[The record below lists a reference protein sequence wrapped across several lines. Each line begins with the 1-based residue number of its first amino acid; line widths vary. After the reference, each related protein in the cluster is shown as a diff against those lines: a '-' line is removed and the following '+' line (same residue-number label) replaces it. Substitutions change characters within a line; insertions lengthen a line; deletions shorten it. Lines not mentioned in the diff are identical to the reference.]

1 MEKMTIEN
9 GNYELW
15 FESKLETNEIVVYL
29 YDVYH
34 QSRTKLVSWF
44 GTGGKIPGGEWA
56 NDHMNNK
63 NLFFELAKQYR
74 SGVVRRMNK
83 CKAYLATNGE
93 GDQSFAT
100 TWNCFKRRVNIKIH
114 KILK

>member
-15 FESKLETNEIVVYL
+15 FESKLETNEVVVYL
-29 YDVYH
+29 YDVFN
-34 QSRTKLVSWF
+34 QTRTKLISWF
-44 GTGGKIPGGEWA
+44 SAGGKIPGGEWA
-56 NDHMNNK
+56 NDHMSNK

-74 SGVVRRMNK
+74 TGIVGRMNK